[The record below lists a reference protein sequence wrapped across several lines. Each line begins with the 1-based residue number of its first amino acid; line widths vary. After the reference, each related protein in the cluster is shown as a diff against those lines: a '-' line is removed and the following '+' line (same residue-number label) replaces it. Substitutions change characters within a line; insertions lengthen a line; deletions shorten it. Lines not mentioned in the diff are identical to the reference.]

1 MRVLPLSRQI
11 HFRVR
16 APSARILWVQ
26 KHTQSLKPAR
36 GCRRVRGRQE
46 IQTQA
51 GDVLRD
57 AELYSHLN
65 LMKAS
70 ACLKIHPKINVSH
83 SLTGVK
89 FLPSNILPTL
99 SGRES

>member
-1 MRVLPLSRQI
+1 MHVLPLSRQI

-16 APSARILWVQ
+16 APSTRILWVQ

-36 GCRRVRGRQE
+36 GCRQVRGRQE

-51 GDVLRD
+51 GDVLKD

-65 LMKAS
+65 LKAS
-70 ACLKIHPKINVSH
+70 ACLKIHPKINVAH
-83 SLTGVK
+83 SLVGVK
-89 FLPSNILPTL
+89 FLPSNILPKI
-99 SGRES
+99 SCRES